1 MADKTTA
8 DAGETV
14 KKYPEA
20 TNQVLEY
27 YKTKANDEEKKILL
41 DTIRKAAKSLKQEGR
56 GDKGDK
62 KDKKK
67 GRGFIP
73 PTPEAIAAALYGVL
87 SEGAGG
93 TVDGDPSQGNRTRI
107 DGRFDLNDV
116 ARKLMAALA

>member
-1 MADKTTA
+1 MAESTTT
-8 DAGETV
+8 DAGETA

-27 YKTKANDEEKKILL
+27 YKTKASDEEKKVLL

-56 GDKGDK
+56 DGK

-67 GRGFIP
+67 KKKGGGFTP
-73 PTPEAIAAALYGVL
+73 PTPDAMAAALYGVL
-87 SEGAGG
+87 SEGGG
-93 TVDGDPSQGNRTRI
+93 TVDGDPGQGNPTRI

-116 ARKLMAALA
+116 VRKMMAALA

>member
-1 MADKTTA
+1 MAEKTTA
-8 DAGETV
+8 EAGETV

-27 YKTKANDEEKKILL
+27 YKTKASDAEKKVLL

-56 GDKGDK
+56 DGK
-62 KDKKK
+62 KNKKKK
-67 GRGFIP
+67 GRGFTP
-73 PTPEAIAAALYGVL
+73 PAPEAIAAALYGVL
-87 SEGAGG
+87 SEGGG